1 MTWASLGLPVTG
13 MPQRV
18 PGICFGHGGLG
29 AECRGSPGEAL
40 VHRLHLPACG
50 GDHGPSIS
58 RPAEGTMAP
67 PSPSLQRGPRRL
79 HLLTCR
85 GDQGASVSRPVE
97 GTRASPSPSLQR
109 GPQHLDLPTCGGD
122 HGAVMMCRPTS
133 PGAMH
138 PPDDTQ
144 VEPRPLISGPPR
156 CLPQACAC
164 VAMGPGLAVCWWCP
178 PRTWC
183 QEGGV
188 PGAGVGG
195 LPWGRGRSCAWRR
208 TALRAMD
215 RGTNSQGAE
224 CGGAGR

>member
-1 MTWASLGLPVTG
+1 
-13 MPQRV
+13 MPRRV

-29 AECRGSPGEAL
+29 AECRGSPGEPWSIA
-40 VHRLHLPACG
+40 
-50 GDHGPSIS
+50 SIS
-58 RPAEGTMAP
+58 QPAEGTTVP
-67 PSPSLQRGPRRL
+67 LSPGLQRGPR
-79 HLLTCR
+79 
-85 GDQGASVSRPVE
+85 
-97 GTRASPSPSLQR
+97 
-109 GPQHLDLPTCGGD
+109 HLDLPTCGGD

-138 PPDDTQ
+138 PPDDTE

-164 VAMGPGLAVCWWCP
+164 VAVGPGPAVCWWCP

-195 LPWGRGRSCAWRR
+195 FAVGKGEKVRLEEDGS
-208 TALRAMD
+208 
-215 RGTNSQGAE
+215 
-224 CGGAGR
+224 AGYGQRH